1 MPSPTA
7 SFELPAPSGFI
18 RRQVDDDEWNARVDL
33 AACFRLIAKYG
44 MSDLTYNHVT
54 SRVPGRHDQV
64 LINPYG
70 MLYSEIRASDLYKID
85 LEGREILKPEVP
97 YDQNPAGFVIHGAVH
112 AARPDVGCVIHTHT
126 RAGMAVSAMKCG
138 LLPLTQT
145 AMRFY
150 GRVSYHDFEG
160 PAINLEERER
170 LVANLGRTDAMIL
183 RNHGLLT
190 CGRSV
195 AEAFNNMYWLEMACK
210 AQVDAMAAGTELNLP
225 PESVARL
232 TAELYT
238 PGVRRTYGELE
249 WPAMLRAV
257 GREDASFRQ

>member
-1 MPSPTA
+1 MSELATAKSPIL
-7 SFELPAPSGFI
+7 SV
-18 RRQVDDDEWNARVDL
+18 RQQVSEDEWNARVDL
-33 AACFRLIAKYG
+33 AACLRLIAKYG

-54 SRVPGRHDQV
+54 SRVPGHHDEL

-70 MLYSEIRASDLYKID
+70 MLYNEMRASDMFKVD
-85 LEGREILKPEVP
+85 LQGKVILKPDIP
-97 YDQNPAGFVIHGAVH
+97 YDQNPAGFVVHGAVH
-112 AARPDVGCVIHTHT
+112 SARPDVGCVIHTHT

-160 PAINLEERER
+160 PAINLEERAR
-170 LVANLGRTDAMIL
+170 LIANLGTNDALVL

-210 AQVDAMAAGTELNLP
+210 AQVDAMASGTELIIP
-225 PESVARL
+225 HEDVAQL
-232 TAELYT
+232 TAKLYT

-249 WPAMLRAV
+249 WPAMLRLIEK
-257 GREDASFRQ
+257 EDNSYRD

>member
-1 MPSPTA
+1 MSV
-7 SFELPAPSGFI
+7 LPAAHTLTI
-18 RRQVDDDEWNARVDL
+18 RQQVSEEEWNARVDL

-44 MSDLTYNHVT
+44 MSDLTYNHITV
-54 SRVPGRHDQV
+54 RVPGHHDQV

-70 MLYSEIRASDLYKID
+70 MLYDEMRASDMYKID
-85 LEGREILKPEVP
+85 LEGKVILRPDVA

-112 AARPDVGCVIHTHT
+112 SARPDVACVIHTHT

-150 GRVSYHDFEG
+150 GRVSYHDYEG
-160 PAINLEERER
+160 PAINVAERVR
-170 LVANLGRTDAMIL
+170 LINNLGSTDVMIM
-183 RNHGLLT
+183 RNHGLMT
-190 CGRSV
+190 AGRSI

-210 AQVDAMAAGTELNLP
+210 AQVDAMSARTELNLP
-225 PESVARL
+225 DEEVARQ
-232 TAELYT
+232 TATLYT

-249 WPAMLRAV
+249 WPAMLRAID
-257 GREDASFRQ
+257 REDRSYRD